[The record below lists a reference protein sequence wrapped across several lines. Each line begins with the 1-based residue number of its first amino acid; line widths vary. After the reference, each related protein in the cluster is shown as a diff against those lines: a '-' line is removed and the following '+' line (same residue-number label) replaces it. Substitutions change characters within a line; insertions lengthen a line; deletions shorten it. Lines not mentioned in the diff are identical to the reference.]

1 MARSRLTIDL
11 GAVAANWRAL
21 DAMTAC
27 ETAAVVKADGYGLG
41 AAEVGRAL
49 FGAGARSFFVALAE
63 EGAALREALGAEARI
78 FVFTGLMPGDEALV
92 RDRRLIPLISSARQ
106 LERARAL
113 AKDAGGSL
121 PIGVQIDSGMNRL
134 GFEAPELAEAL
145 APAGALKGLDIALV
159 ASHLACAD
167 EPGHALNA
175 AQADVFA
182 RAAAHPALGVAQK
195 SLAATGGLLLGPE
208 FHHDMTRPGIG
219 LYGGLPFKAARPV
232 VTVESPIIQIRDV
245 APGEIVGYG
254 AEYTAGEPRRIAT
267 LSLGYAD
274 GLSRALSAGFIAH
287 LGNAALKSAGRISMD
302 LITLDV
308 TGCDA
313 AREGAM
319 VTLLGED
326 QTIDDIASLAG
337 TIGYEILTSL
347 GSRFER
353 RYRGV

>member
-1 MARSRLTIDL
+1 MARSVLTIDL
-11 GAVAANWRAL
+11 DAIAANWRAL
-21 DAMTAC
+21 DAKTAC
-27 ETAAVVKADGYGLG
+27 ETGAVVKADGYGLG

-49 FGAGARSFFVALAE
+49 FAAGARSFFVALAE
-63 EGAALREALGAEARI
+63 EGAALRQALGAEPRI
-78 FVFTGLMPGDEALV
+78 FVFTGLMPGDEELV

-113 AKDAGGSL
+113 ARDAGGSL
-121 PIGVQIDSGMNRL
+121 PVGVQLDSGMNRL

-145 APAGALKGLDIALV
+145 APARALAGLDIVLV

-167 EPGHALNA
+167 EPNSELNA
-175 AQADVFA
+175 AQARAFD
-182 RAAAHPALGVAQK
+182 RAAAHPVLCGAPK
-195 SLAATGGLLLGPE
+195 SLAATGGLLLGPDY
-208 FHHDMTRPGIG
+208 HYDMTRPGIG
-219 LYGGLPFKAARPV
+219 LYGGRPFADARPV
-232 VTVESPIIQIRDV
+232 IGVESPIIQIRDV

-254 AEYTAGEPRRIAT
+254 AAYIAGKPRRIAT

-274 GLSRALSAGFIAH
+274 GITRALSAGFIAH
-287 LGNAALKSAGRISMD
+287 LGETALKSAGRISMD

-313 AREGAM
+313 AQEGAM
-319 VTLLGED
+319 VTLLGAD
-326 QTIDDIASLAG
+326 QTIDDLADSAG

-347 GSRFER
+347 GTRFER